1 MRRTVIIELLQKEA
15 AKKYTVTFMDG
26 SQVLK
31 TMQVVKNN
39 NWTIPSL
46 EKEGHTLE
54 GVYTDS
60 TFNTKVTTINVNQD
74 IVLYTKWNINTY
86 TVNFDTDGGSSINSQ
101 TVPWGGKATRP
112 VEDPIKADSKLKDY
126 YAEPGKTT
134 IFDFNTVIIKKNTT
148 VYAKWVTI
156 NAAEVISNTPKEK
169 ASTRSNKVN

>member
-15 AKKYTVTFMDG
+15 ARQYTVTFMDG
-26 SQVLK
+26 SQTLK

-112 VEDPIKADSKLKDY
+112 VDDPTKADSKLEDW
-126 YAEPGKTT
+126 YAEPSKST
-134 IFDFNTVIIKKNTT
+134 IFNFNTVVIKKNTT
-148 VYAKWVTI
+148 IYAKWVTI
-156 NAAEVISNTPKEK
+156 NTSEAVSNTPKEK